1 MIRAG
6 DGKGHFLFSKEGVT
20 QGAPLTMVEYGLGI
34 LPLIRELW
42 KSYPGVTKT
51 WYADDAGAGG
61 TFEGIRQHLDDFMV
75 RGPPQGYFP
84 EPTKRILVVSL
95 WNVPRAEAFFRGYGL
110 QIVTGRRYLGGFIG
124 IKAAQDRWM
133 GEKVDG

>member
-1 MIRAG
+1 MF
-6 DGKGHFLFSKEGVT
+6 HTSL
-20 QGAPLTMVEYGLGI
+20 
-34 LPLIRELW
+34 
-42 KSYPGVTKT
+42 TKT
-51 WYADDAGAGG
+51 WYADDIGEVG
-61 TFEGIRQHLDDFMV
+61 TFKGIQCHLEDLMI
-75 RGPPQGYFP
+75 RGPPRGYFP

-133 GEKVDG
+133 GEKLEI